1 MPSNLLKTTALML
14 FFSAF
19 VMAQDGKVNVNVDKN
34 VSRLMA
40 IKKEIRKAQSN
51 IKIQIYSGSRRNA
64 EAKLM
69 QFNLDF
75 PEISTV
81 MVYETPNYKI
91 WSEDFRTQLEAD
103 RALIKVR
110 KTYKEAFSF
119 RPKQPQP

>member
-1 MPSNLLKTTALML
+1 MLSNLLIRTVLML

-19 VMAQDGKVNVNVDKN
+19 VMAQDGKVSVNVDKN

-40 IKKEIRKAQSN
+40 IKKEIHKAQSS

-91 WSEDFRTQLEAD
+91 WSGDFRTQLEAD

>member
-1 MPSNLLKTTALML
+1 MPSNLWKTTALML

-19 VMAQDGKVNVNVDKN
+19 VMAQDGKVSVNVDKN

-40 IKKEIRKAQSN
+40 IKKEIHKAQSS

-91 WSEDFRTQLEAD
+91 WSGDFRTQLEAD
-103 RALIKVR
+103 RTLIKVR

>member
-19 VMAQDGKVNVNVDKN
+19 VMAQDGKVSVNVDKN

-40 IKKEIRKAQSN
+40 IKKEIHKAQSS
-51 IKIQIYSGSRRNA
+51 IKIQIYSGSRINA

-91 WSEDFRTQLEAD
+91 WSGDFRTQLEAD
-103 RALIKVR
+103 RALIKIR

>member
-14 FFSAF
+14 FISAF
-19 VMAQDGKVNVNVDKN
+19 VMAQDGKVSVNVDKN

-40 IKKEIRKAQSN
+40 IKKEIHKAQTN

-75 PEISTV
+75 PEISAV

-91 WSEDFRTQLEAD
+91 WSGDFRTQLEAD

-110 KTYKEAFSF
+110 KTYKEAFTF

>member
-19 VMAQDGKVNVNVDKN
+19 VMAQDGKVSINVNKN

-40 IKKEIRKAQSN
+40 IKKEIHKAQSS

-91 WSEDFRTQLEAD
+91 WSGDFRTQLEAD

>member
-19 VMAQDGKVNVNVDKN
+19 VMAQDGKVSVNVDKN

-40 IKKEIRKAQSN
+40 IKKEIHKAQSS

-64 EAKLM
+64 EAKLI

-91 WSEDFRTQLEAD
+91 WSGDFRTQLEAD

>member
-1 MPSNLLKTTALML
+1 MPLNLLKTTALML

-19 VMAQDGKVNVNVDKN
+19 VMAQDGKVSINVDKN

-40 IKKEIRKAQSN
+40 IKKEIQKAQSN

-91 WSEDFRTQLEAD
+91 WSGDFRTQLEAD
-103 RALIKVR
+103 RALIKIR
-110 KTYKEAFSF
+110 KIYKEAFSF

>member
-19 VMAQDGKVNVNVDKN
+19 VMAQDGKVSVNVDKN

-40 IKKEIRKAQSN
+40 IKKEIHKAQSS

-91 WSEDFRTQLEAD
+91 WSGDFRTQLEAD
-103 RALIKVR
+103 RTLIKVR
-110 KTYKEAFSF
+110 KIYKEAFSF

>member
-1 MPSNLLKTTALML
+1 MPSNLWKTTALML

-19 VMAQDGKVNVNVDKN
+19 IMAQDGKVSVNVDKN

-40 IKKEIRKAQSN
+40 IKKEIHKAQSS
-51 IKIQIYSGSRRNA
+51 IKIQIFSGSRRNA

-91 WSEDFRTQLEAD
+91 WSGDFRTQLEAD

-110 KTYKEAFSF
+110 KIYKEAFSF

>member
-14 FFSAF
+14 FISAF
-19 VMAQDGKVNVNVDKN
+19 VMAQDGKVSVNVDKN

-40 IKKEIRKAQSN
+40 IKKEIYKAQSS

-91 WSEDFRTQLEAD
+91 WSGDFRTQLEAD

-110 KTYKEAFSF
+110 KIYKEAFSF
-119 RPKQPQP
+119 RPKQPEP

>member
-1 MPSNLLKTTALML
+1 MPSNLWKTTALML

-19 VMAQDGKVNVNVDKN
+19 VMAQDGKVSVNVDKN
-34 VSRLMA
+34 ISRLMA
-40 IKKEIRKAQSN
+40 IKKEIHKAQSS
-51 IKIQIYSGSRRNA
+51 IKIQIFSGSRRNA

-91 WSEDFRTQLEAD
+91 WSGDFRTQLEAD
-103 RALIKVR
+103 RALIKIR
-110 KTYKEAFSF
+110 KIYKEAFSF

>member
-19 VMAQDGKVNVNVDKN
+19 VMAQDGKVSVNVDKN

-40 IKKEIRKAQSN
+40 IKKEIHKAQSS

-64 EAKLM
+64 EAKLI

-91 WSEDFRTQLEAD
+91 WSGDFRTQLEAD

-119 RPKQPQP
+119 RPKQPQL

>member
-1 MPSNLLKTTALML
+1 MSSNLLKTTALML

-19 VMAQDGKVNVNVDKN
+19 VMAQDGKVSVNVDKN

-40 IKKEIRKAQSN
+40 IKKEIYKAQSS

-91 WSEDFRTQLEAD
+91 WSGDFRSQLEAD

-119 RPKQPQP
+119 RAKQPQP

>member
-19 VMAQDGKVNVNVDKN
+19 LMAQDGKVSVNVDKN

-40 IKKEIRKAQSN
+40 IKKEINKAQSS

-64 EAKLM
+64 EAKLI

-91 WSEDFRTQLEAD
+91 WSGDFRTQLEAD

>member
-1 MPSNLLKTTALML
+1 MPSNLWKLTAFML

-19 VMAQDGKVNVNVDKN
+19 VTAQDGKVNINLGKN
-34 VSRLMA
+34 VSQLMA
-40 IKKEIRKAQSN
+40 IKKEIDKSQSS

-91 WSEDFRTQLEAD
+91 WSGDFRTQLEAD

>member
-1 MPSNLLKTTALML
+1 MSSNLLKTTALML

-19 VMAQDGKVNVNVDKN
+19 VMAQDGKVSINVDKN
-34 VSRLMA
+34 VLRLMA
-40 IKKEIRKAQSN
+40 IKKEIHKAQSS

-91 WSEDFRTQLEAD
+91 WSGDFRTQLEAD

>member
-1 MPSNLLKTTALML
+1 MPLNLLKTTALML

-19 VMAQDGKVNVNVDKN
+19 VMAQDGKVSINVDKN

-40 IKKEIRKAQSN
+40 IKKEIQKAQSS

-91 WSEDFRTQLEAD
+91 WSGDFRTQLEAD

>member
-1 MPSNLLKTTALML
+1 MPSNLLKTTALVL

-19 VMAQDGKVNVNVDKN
+19 VMAQDGKVSINVDKN

-40 IKKEIRKAQSN
+40 IKKEIHKAQSS

-91 WSEDFRTQLEAD
+91 WSGDFRTQLEAD

>member
-19 VMAQDGKVNVNVDKN
+19 VMAQDGKVSVNVDKN
-34 VSRLMA
+34 VSLLMA
-40 IKKEIRKAQSN
+40 IKKEIHKAQSS

-91 WSEDFRTQLEAD
+91 WSGDFRTQLEAD

-119 RPKQPQP
+119 RPKQPKP

>member
-1 MPSNLLKTTALML
+1 MPLNLLKTTALML

-19 VMAQDGKVNVNVDKN
+19 VMAQDGKVSINVDKN
-34 VSRLMA
+34 VLRLMA
-40 IKKEIRKAQSN
+40 IKKEIHKAQSS

-75 PEISTV
+75 PEISAV

-91 WSEDFRTQLEAD
+91 WSGDFRTQLEAD

>member
-1 MPSNLLKTTALML
+1 MPSNLWKTTALML

-19 VMAQDGKVNVNVDKN
+19 VMAQDGKVSVNVDKN

-40 IKKEIRKAQSN
+40 IKKEIHKAQSN

-91 WSEDFRTQLEAD
+91 WSGDFRTQLEAD

>member
-1 MPSNLLKTTALML
+1 MTSNLWKTTALML

-19 VMAQDGKVNVNVDKN
+19 IMAQDGKVSVNVDKN

-40 IKKEIRKAQSN
+40 IKKEIHKAQSS

-91 WSEDFRTQLEAD
+91 WSGDFRTQLEAD
-103 RALIKVR
+103 RALIKIR
-110 KTYKEAFSF
+110 KIYKEAFSF

>member
-1 MPSNLLKTTALML
+1 MPSNLLKTTALTL

-19 VMAQDGKVNVNVDKN
+19 VMAQDGKVSVNVDKN

-40 IKKEIRKAQSN
+40 IKKEIHKAQSS

-91 WSEDFRTQLEAD
+91 WSGDFRTQLEAD
-103 RALIKVR
+103 RALIKIR

>member
-14 FFSAF
+14 FFSVF
-19 VMAQDGKVNVNVDKN
+19 VMAQDGKVSINVDKN
-34 VSRLMA
+34 VSQLMA
-40 IKKEIRKAQSN
+40 IKKEIHKAQSN

-75 PEISTV
+75 PEISAV

-91 WSEDFRTQLEAD
+91 WSGDFRTQLEAD

>member
-1 MPSNLLKTTALML
+1 MPLNLLKTTALML

-19 VMAQDGKVNVNVDKN
+19 VMAQDGKVSINVDKN
-34 VSRLMA
+34 VLRLMA
-40 IKKEIRKAQSN
+40 IKKEIHKAQSS

-91 WSEDFRTQLEAD
+91 WSGDFRTQLEAD

>member
-1 MPSNLLKTTALML
+1 MTSNLWKTTALML

-19 VMAQDGKVNVNVDKN
+19 VMAQDGKVSVTVDKN

-40 IKKEIRKAQSN
+40 IKKEIHKAQSS
-51 IKIQIYSGSRRNA
+51 IKIQIFSGSRRNA

-91 WSEDFRTQLEAD
+91 WSGDFRTQLEAD
-103 RALIKVR
+103 RALIKIR
-110 KTYKEAFSF
+110 KIYKEAFSF

>member
-1 MPSNLLKTTALML
+1 MPSNLWKTTALML

-19 VMAQDGKVNVNVDKN
+19 VMAQDGKVSVNVDKN
-34 VSRLMA
+34 ISRLMA
-40 IKKEIRKAQSN
+40 IKKEIHKAQSS
-51 IKIQIYSGSRRNA
+51 IKIQIFSGSRRNA
-64 EAKLM
+64 EAKLI

-91 WSEDFRTQLEAD
+91 WSGDFRTQLEAD

-110 KTYKEAFSF
+110 KIYKEAFSF

>member
-1 MPSNLLKTTALML
+1 MLSNLWKTTALML

-19 VMAQDGKVNVNVDKN
+19 VMAQDGKVSINVDKN

-40 IKKEIRKAQSN
+40 IKKEIHKAQSS

-91 WSEDFRTQLEAD
+91 WSGDFRSQLEAD

>member
-1 MPSNLLKTTALML
+1 MSSNLLKTTALML

-19 VMAQDGKVNVNVDKN
+19 VMAQDGKVSINVDKN
-34 VSRLMA
+34 VLRLMA
-40 IKKEIRKAQSN
+40 IKKEIHKAQSS

-75 PEISTV
+75 PEISAV

-91 WSEDFRTQLEAD
+91 WSGDFRTQLEAD

>member
-1 MPSNLLKTTALML
+1 MPSNLWKTTALML

-19 VMAQDGKVNVNVDKN
+19 VMAQDGKVSVNVDEN

-40 IKKEIRKAQSN
+40 IKKEIHKAQSS

-91 WSEDFRTQLEAD
+91 WSGDFRTQLEAD

-110 KTYKEAFSF
+110 KIYKEAFSF

>member
-40 IKKEIRKAQSN
+40 IKKEIHKAQSS

>member
-1 MPSNLLKTTALML
+1 MRSNLWKSTALML

-19 VMAQDGKVNVNVDKN
+19 ATAQYAKVSINVDKKI
-34 VSRLMA
+34 SRLMV
-40 IKKEIRKAQSN
+40 IKKEIHKSQSN

-91 WSEDFRTQLEAD
+91 WSGDFRTQLEAD

>member
-19 VMAQDGKVNVNVDKN
+19 VMAQDGKVSVNVDKN

-40 IKKEIRKAQSN
+40 IKKEIHKAQSS

-91 WSEDFRTQLEAD
+91 WSGDFRTQLEAD

>member
-19 VMAQDGKVNVNVDKN
+19 VMAQDGKVSINVDKN

-40 IKKEIRKAQSN
+40 IKKEIYKAQSS
-51 IKIQIYSGSRRNA
+51 IKIQIYSGSRRDA

-91 WSEDFRTQLEAD
+91 WSGDFRTQLEAD

>member
-1 MPSNLLKTTALML
+1 MPSNLWKTTALML

-19 VMAQDGKVNVNVDKN
+19 LMAQDGKVSVNVDKN

-40 IKKEIRKAQSN
+40 IKKEINKDQSS

-64 EAKLM
+64 EAKLI

-91 WSEDFRTQLEAD
+91 WSGDFRTQLEAD

>member
-1 MPSNLLKTTALML
+1 MPSNSLKTTTLML

-19 VMAQDGKVNVNVDKN
+19 VMAQDGKVSVNVDKN

-75 PEISTV
+75 PEISAV

-91 WSEDFRTQLEAD
+91 WSGDFRTQLEAD
-103 RALIKVR
+103 RTLIKVR
-110 KTYKEAFSF
+110 KIYKEAFSF

>member
-1 MPSNLLKTTALML
+1 MPSNLWKTTALML

-19 VMAQDGKVNVNVDKN
+19 VMAQDGKVSVNVDKN

-40 IKKEIRKAQSN
+40 IKKEIHKAQSN

-64 EAKLM
+64 ESKLM
-69 QFNLDF
+69 QFNFDF
-75 PEISTV
+75 PEISTE

-91 WSEDFRTQLEAD
+91 WSGDFRTQLEAD

>member
-1 MPSNLLKTTALML
+1 MPSNSLKTTTLML

-19 VMAQDGKVNVNVDKN
+19 VMAQDGKVSVNVDKN

-40 IKKEIRKAQSN
+40 IKKEIHKAQSS

-91 WSEDFRTQLEAD
+91 WSGDFRTQLEAD